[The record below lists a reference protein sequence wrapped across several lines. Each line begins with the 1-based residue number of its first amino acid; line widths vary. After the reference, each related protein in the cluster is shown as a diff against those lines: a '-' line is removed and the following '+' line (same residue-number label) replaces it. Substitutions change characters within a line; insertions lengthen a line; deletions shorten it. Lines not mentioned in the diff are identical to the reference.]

1 MKNENL
7 TRQQRRIKTIDR
19 ILRESRQPTVQTFL
33 IALEQAGYPAT
44 RRTFM
49 RDLERMRSDMG
60 APIEC
65 NPSTYCYSY
74 SKPWLLGDF
83 FVEKDDLQA
92 IALARELLNH
102 YQGIP
107 VADELK
113 ATYDRLL
120 GYADD
125 NVRKE
130 LIGESLAPIAFSQ
143 SPQPPIKADIWK
155 TCLTAIRKRQTIKIR
170 YQKVGGP
177 GTRPSER
184 KIDPYQVVN
193 LNGVWYLIA
202 TAGLNDTDLRQYN
215 MSRIQSAEPLGVHF
229 KVPETLLKDIA
240 TMIENAFG
248 SFLGSTRDVVETTVE
263 FKPQVASLVRGRRFH
278 LNEKREELPDGSTK
292 VSFPVSK
299 AGPWPFYHVI
309 SWILS
314 WGRDARAI
322 CPPDLVKGVED
333 ELRLMSAPWEE
344 RQKR

>member
-1 MKNENL
+1 VKNENL

-19 ILRESRQPTVQTFL
+19 ILRDSRQPTVQTFL
-33 IALEQAGYPAT
+33 DALEQAGYPAT

-92 IALARELLNH
+92 IALARELLEH

-130 LIGESLAPIAFSQ
+130 LIGGDLAPIAFSQ
-143 SPQPPIKADIWK
+143 SPQPPIKPDVWK
-155 TCLTAIRKRQTIKIR
+155 TCLTAIRRRQTIKINYR
-170 YQKVGGP
+170 KGWSLNTGNSQ
-177 GTRPSER
+177 R
-184 KIDPYQVVN
+184 KIDPYRIVN
-193 LNGVWYLIA
+193 LNGTWYLIA
-202 TAGLNDTDLRQYN
+202 TAGLTDNSLRQYN
-215 MSRIQSAEPLGVHF
+215 MARIMSAEPLKVHF
-229 KVPETLLKDIA
+229 KVPDTLFQDIDD
-240 TMIENAFG
+240 MIGNAFG
-248 SFLGSTRDVVETTVE
+248 SFLGSAKDVVEIAVE
-263 FKPQVASLVRGRRFH
+263 FSPQVATLVREMRFH
-278 LNEKREELPDGSTK
+278 THEKQENLADGRTRI
-292 VSFPVSK
+292 SFPVSK
-299 AGPWPFYHVI
+299 AGPWPFYHII

-314 WGRDARAI
+314 WGRDATVVS
-322 CPPDLVKGVED
+322 PPELVNLVEN
-333 ELRLMSAPWEE
+333 EIRLMAVTWGE
-344 RQKR
+344 RPDR